1 MSDVRCLMS
10 DVQVPSLGSQDYDQD
25 QDQANFF
32 AVRGKKSD
40 SDTQLSEE
48 SQHKRNFKPNG
59 LFASMQRRNIKP
71 NGLFS
76 LTEKRFDPSNEQETI
91 ADFWAV
97 RESVDIVQKQIL
109 R

>member
-48 SQHKRNFKPNG
+48 TQHKRNFKPNG

-97 RESVDIVQKQIL
+97 REWVDIVQKQIL